1 MPATLAGSSA
11 CDLFFRPNIR
21 YMSTT
26 HFGFENVDESEKAR
40 RVRGVFDSVATRY
53 DLMNDLMSMGL
64 HRAWKAYTVM
74 VANVSEG
81 SRVLDIA
88 GGTGDL
94 ALAFAKKVGA
104 SGKVVHTDINEAMLR
119 TGRER
124 LLDAGVALPTLVCDA
139 EKLPFPDGHF
149 DVVTVAFGLRNMT
162 HKDVALKEMNR
173 VLKPGGKLLVLEFSK
188 VAKPLQKAYDWYSF
202 NVLPRLGKVV
212 AGDDSSYRYLAE
224 SIRMHPTQDELKA
237 LMKEGGFGHVDYH
250 NMSGGVVAL
259 HVGIKC

>member
-1 MPATLAGSSA
+1 
-11 CDLFFRPNIR
+11 
-21 YMSTT
+21 MSTT
-26 HFGFENVDESEKAR
+26 HFGFESVDESDKAR

-74 VANVSEG
+74 VANVGEG
-81 SRVLDIA
+81 SKVLDIA

-94 ALAFAKKVGA
+94 ALAFARKVGA
-104 SGKVVHTDINEAMLR
+104 SGEVVHTDINEAMLR
-119 TGRER
+119 IGRDR

-139 EKLPFPDGHF
+139 EKLPFPDNHF

-162 HKDVALKEMNR
+162 HKDAALKEMNR
-173 VLKPGGKLLVLEFSK
+173 VLKPRGKLLVLEFSK
-188 VAKPLQKAYDWYSF
+188 VAKPLRKAYDWYSF
-202 NVLPRLGKVV
+202 SVLPRLGKVV
-212 AGDDSSYRYLAE
+212 AGDDASYRYLAE
-224 SIRMHPTQDELKA
+224 SIRMHPAQEDLKT

-250 NMSGGVVAL
+250 NMTGGVVAL